1 MCSFVVVVV
10 VDDVVVV
17 VVDGVVIVGA
27 VLLMMMMLWLL
38 RLLDLLNVK
47 LFLWR
52 GTGGGRDP
60 NITTFTTRKISALR
74 WTAMR
79 TILMLH

>member
-10 VDDVVVV
+10 VVVDDGGVVV
-17 VVDGVVIVGA
+17 

-38 RLLDLLNVK
+38 WLSDLLNVK
-47 LFLWR
+47 LFLRR

-60 NITTFTTRKISALR
+60 RR
-74 WTAMR
+74 
-79 TILMLH
+79 

>member
-10 VDDVVVV
+10 VVDDGGVVV
-17 VVDGVVIVGA
+17 

-38 RLLDLLNVK
+38 DLLNVK
-47 LFLWR
+47 LFLRR

-60 NITTFTTRKISALR
+60 RR
-74 WTAMR
+74 
-79 TILMLH
+79 